1 MDKKKIY
8 RPIRPVD
15 FVQILLDFVQN
26 IIESFLVLFRQLSE
40 IAIYHSGRETEINRA
55 WEEFTTDLEK
65 IQEDNDG
72 NAGFN

>member
-1 MDKKKIY
+1 MDKHKIH

-26 IIESFLVLFRQLSE
+26 IIESFLVLVAQLSE
-40 IAIYHSGRETEINRA
+40 IAMYHSGRETEINRA

-65 IQEDNDG
+65 IQEDSDG
-72 NAGFN
+72 DAGFN

>member
-1 MDKKKIY
+1 MDNNKIN

-26 IIESFLVLFRQLSE
+26 IIESFLVLVAQLSE
-40 IAIYHSGRETEINRA
+40 IAMYHSGRETEINRA
-55 WEEFTTDLEK
+55 WEDFTKDLEK

-72 NAGFN
+72 TAGCD